1 MPTGVKGTSDFHR
14 CSDSPFTATD
24 TRSSPSMGTS
34 QTPVSR
40 VKVYDVSTIGLKAS
54 WELGGN
60 DLLSCVQAV
69 MQMADI
75 GGIEIRNALCIHNAR
90 SQRYDP
96 CLGSRV
102 SSHLARPQLETRID
116 SASLRRLPT
125 PHDIHGTRS
134 ARGVTPIRYHRLGGD
149 AALIEARGRSL
160 VQRSTTIVGVSRS
173 DEAGN
178 NLGMRKGG
186 EFLLRRLCKSN
197 PTLAGVGYAFRIF
210 DPEGALDLKNVS
222 SQLNSI
228 LAIVRAFYM
237 LVGRHVPVK
246 DFGPFILTFI
256 SDLGNCC
263 WIVQPGAS
271 YGAPPTFIETTMTMN
286 DEKVVLHR
294 DHPKLVGDER

>member
-1 MPTGVKGTSDFHR
+1 
-14 CSDSPFTATD
+14 
-24 TRSSPSMGTS
+24 MGTS

-40 VKVYDVSTIGLKAS
+40 VEVYDVSTIGLKAS
-54 WELGGN
+54 WEFGSN

-90 SQRYDP
+90 SQRYDS

-134 ARGVTPIRYHRLGGD
+134 GRGVTPIRYHRLGGD

-186 EFLLRRLCKSN
+186 EFLVA
-197 PTLAGVGYAFRIF
+197 PFRVF
-210 DPEGALDLKNVS
+210 
-222 SQLNSI
+222 
-228 LAIVRAFYM
+228 VR
-237 LVGRHVPVK
+237 
-246 DFGPFILTFI
+246 
-256 SDLGNCC
+256 
-263 WIVQPGAS
+263 
-271 YGAPPTFIETTMTMN
+271 
-286 DEKVVLHR
+286 
-294 DHPKLVGDER
+294 